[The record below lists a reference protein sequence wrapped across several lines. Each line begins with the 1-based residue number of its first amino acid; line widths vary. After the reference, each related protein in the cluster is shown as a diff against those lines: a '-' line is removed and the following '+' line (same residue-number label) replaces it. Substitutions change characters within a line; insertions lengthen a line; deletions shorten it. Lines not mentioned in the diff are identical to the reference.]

1 MLPGRYFLIYEKNK
15 EMFIKELCSD
25 KIPIQFILAG
35 SNQTHKATLTI
46 SELFELN
53 GK

>member
-1 MLPGRYFLIYEKNK
+1 MFLGRYFHIYEKK
-15 EMFIKELCSD
+15 KQILIKELCYD